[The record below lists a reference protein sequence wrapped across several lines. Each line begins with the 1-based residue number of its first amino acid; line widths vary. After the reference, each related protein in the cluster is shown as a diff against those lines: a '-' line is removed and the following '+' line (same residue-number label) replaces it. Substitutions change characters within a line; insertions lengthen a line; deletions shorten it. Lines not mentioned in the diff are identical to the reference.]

1 MAPKK
6 FTCFWSNPDCFFGY
20 LRMANPSVYRLFVYG
35 SLRSGF
41 RSPVY
46 EYISRFFTFMGE
58 AKVKGKLFDMGSY
71 PAGIPAND
79 DHFIIGELYDILDE
93 SEFSW
98 AIGQLDDYE
107 GVNVESDEVQL
118 YRREL
123 TDVFINDEVIPA
135 WIYWYNGEVSGRP
148 VITSGDLM
156 EYLQEKK

>member
-1 MAPKK
+1 MKNQNAYP
-6 FTCFWSNPDCFFGY
+6 
-20 LRMANPSVYRLFVYG
+20 LFVYG

-41 RSPVY
+41 RSQAY
-46 EYISRFFTFMGE
+46 EYISRYFNLIDA

-71 PAGIPAND
+71 PAAIPCTD
-79 DHFIIGELYDILDE
+79 DHFIVGELYEIRDE

-123 TDVFINDEVIPA
+123 SEIVIQDKKITA
-135 WIYWYNGEVSGRP
+135 WMYWFNGDVSGKAE
-148 VITSGDLM
+148 ILSGDVI
-156 EYLQEKK
+156 EYMQEKK